1 MIKEADKEGA
11 VIIMNTSDYVAEA
24 QRQLSNRMFYLP
36 TDRDKTQNFTDRIET
51 YLLSLFNRK
60 VLSKVVYDRV
70 TTKQPRTPAFY
81 LNPKIHK
88 PNTVLGTPPGR
99 PIISGN
105 GCAT

>member
-36 TDRDKTQNFTDRIET
+36 TDWDKTQNFTDRIET

-70 TTKQPRTPAFY
+70 TTKQPQRSTWIQRST
-81 LNPKIHK
+81 NPTQFWGHLQVG
-88 PNTVLGTPPGR
+88 P
-99 PIISGN
+99 
-105 GCAT
+105 